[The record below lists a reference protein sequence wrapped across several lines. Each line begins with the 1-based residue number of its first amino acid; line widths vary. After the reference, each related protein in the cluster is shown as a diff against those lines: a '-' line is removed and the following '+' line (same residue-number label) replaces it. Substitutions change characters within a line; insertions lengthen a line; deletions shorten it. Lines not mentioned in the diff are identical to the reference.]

1 MGLNLKNKKTNCFT
15 VLSDGSIVFSKHV
28 LLTNKV
34 DYYNFLNKDFINS
47 PYWMDKISN
56 NATNMDNYKEL
67 NNYRNKF
74 FNFK

>member
-15 VLSDGSIVFSKHV
+15 VFSDGSIVFSKHV
-28 LLTNKV
+28 LLKNKV

-56 NATNMDNYKEL
+56 NATNMGNYKEL